1 MTEITENLKMQA
13 VQLAEQI
20 NDEFLT
26 CKICYE
32 PFKDPKCLSCLH
44 TFCEECIDQ
53 HVSAQRS
60 YKYTDYREFSCP
72 ICRKKT
78 VIPTGGV
85 RKLNDNFL
93 ISSLSELLVAKR
105 PSKTPF
111 CEICR
116 IVNQRERDATSKCVE
131 CSKVMCRTCASTH
144 HQMKITSNHSVYEL
158 ESEKDIMCKKHPN
171 ELVRFYCEACEVC
184 VCIPCTYQ
192 DHRDHDLVDFKDGI
206 SHHKETIEDNL
217 RRCRIR
223 IGEIRTRLD
232 MLRQCETRIL
242 ITQNDIHA
250 FALKAVENVRT
261 QEHELLDKLDKYF
274 GDETIDYIKKKEEM
288 EAFLE
293 QLKSTCS
300 LTEVVVKGT
309 DIEMLIL
316 KKQLCEKFDEFQN
329 IHLDPLP
336 KNIFKKVL
344 FVPGNVEM
352 GDIKDPIVVY
362 GDSGSKNS
370 SSFVDASDE
379 EKEEHEETE
388 DKFQDNKGI
397 F

>member
-1 MTEITENLKMQA
+1 
-13 VQLAEQI
+13 
-20 NDEFLT
+20 
-26 CKICYE
+26 
-32 PFKDPKCLSCLH
+32 
-44 TFCEECIDQ
+44 
-53 HVSAQRS
+53 
-60 YKYTDYREFSCP
+60 
-72 ICRKKT
+72 
-78 VIPTGGV
+78 
-85 RKLNDNFL
+85 
-93 ISSLSELLVAKR
+93 
-105 PSKTPF
+105 
-111 CEICR
+111 
-116 IVNQRERDATSKCVE
+116 
-131 CSKVMCRTCASTH
+131 
-144 HQMKITSNHSVYEL
+144 
-158 ESEKDIMCKKHPN
+158 
-171 ELVRFYCEACEVC
+171 
-184 VCIPCTYQ
+184 
-192 DHRDHDLVDFKDGI
+192 
-206 SHHKETIEDNL
+206 
-217 RRCRIR
+217 
-223 IGEIRTRLD
+223 